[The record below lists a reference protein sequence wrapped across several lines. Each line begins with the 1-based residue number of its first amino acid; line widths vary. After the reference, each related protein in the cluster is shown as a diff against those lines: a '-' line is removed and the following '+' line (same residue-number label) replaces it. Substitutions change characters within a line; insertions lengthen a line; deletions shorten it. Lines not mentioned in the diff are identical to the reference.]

1 MRRSLPATHP
11 EPSFVP
17 LRVSGAGAVHTSEG
31 LGHRHPS
38 IAKVTVPPRPR
49 KKSSPWRPSSPILGS
64 SARDRTGKSVR
75 SHAKAHNPAQR
86 DARQDPFRF
95 ELRFESGSGEDIV
108 HACIFLRN
116 QCYPKTVR
124 PKNGASDLWLIDI
137 GWPSRAFP
145 VTPPYKRIT
154 HTAVPRAC
162 WVAPSWTFGGLRA
175 DAVSPLNED
184 GLSRFAGAI
193 SSSHD
198 GPTHPLHGS
207 GLRVQ
212 TCGSASLCPRLS
224 ALGCPTRL
232 AYSYLL
238 CPLLTSARRWARIA
252 PRSVYPTGRHRA
264 DLPG

>member
-1 MRRSLPATHP
+1 MLSVAQILQDEAREQLCLNEA
-11 EPSFVP
+11 E
-17 LRVSGAGAVHTSEG
+17 
-31 LGHRHPS
+31 HRH
-38 IAKVTVPPRPR
+38 IIRQCRMAAKGCGI
-49 KKSSPWRPSSPILGS
+49 WG
-64 SARDRTGKSVR
+64 
-75 SHAKAHNPAQR
+75 
-86 DARQDPFRF
+86 
-95 ELRFESGSGEDIV
+95 
-108 HACIFLRN
+108 
-116 QCYPKTVR
+116 
-124 PKNGASDLWLIDI
+124 LIDI

-184 GLSRFAGAI
+184 GLSRFAGAM

-198 GPTHPLHGS
+198 GPTRPLHGS

-212 TCGSASLCPRLS
+212 TCGSASLFPRLS
-224 ALGCPTRL
+224 ALGCPTSL
-232 AYSYLL
+232 TYPYLL

-252 PRSVYPTGRHRA
+252 PRSVYPTGRPRA